1 LLFQKKIRIFAQKK
15 RKMKRTIASEYVSFG
30 HPDKIADQISD
41 ALLDA
46 ILLQDSNP
54 RTGIE
59 VMVKDNVVVLGGE
72 INTTAH
78 IDYDSVVRR
87 VFKKFNF
94 SSEHG
99 LSPEK
104 IKIINL
110 IGKQSPEIHNG
121 VDKKGGEIGAGDQ
134 GFVVGFATNE
144 TEEFL
149 PLGYYIAKKICTYVS
164 KKMEGVG
171 PDAKSQVIVTYDEN
185 GNSTIDSILVS
196 TMHGESVSL
205 SYIRENVAD
214 AIVCNKVGFSDVVY
228 KKIVDGFSK
237 RLNIM
242 VNPCGEW
249 RMGGPVSDCG
259 LTGRKI
265 VVDQYGGYCN
275 VGGGAFSGKD
285 MTKVDR
291 SAAYM
296 ARYLARNIVGSG
308 ICNNAKIEISYTIGV
323 PEPSSLNIEMDINR
337 EKSEKIKTFILEN
350 IDLTPKGIMERFRHS
365 IPRYEHLAEYGHFG
379 NGKNATYYP
388 WEVND
393 FSEKL
398 KIYLENT

>member
-1 LLFQKKIRIFAQKK
+1 MHKK

-398 KIYLENT
+398 KVYLENT

>member
-1 LLFQKKIRIFAQKK
+1 MLFQKKSVYLHKK

>member
-1 LLFQKKIRIFAQKK
+1 
-15 RKMKRTIASEYVSFG
+15 MKRTIASEYVSFG

-78 IDYDSVVRR
+78 IDYDSIVRR

-323 PEPSSLNIEMDINR
+323 PEPSSLNIEMDINC

-398 KIYLENT
+398 KVYLENT